1 MRIYEVS
8 ENKKK
13 YMELLFLA
21 DEQEDMIERYLEKG
35 TMYVLEDD
43 GIKGECV
50 VTEEDR
56 NVLEIKNLA
65 VVPDCHKKG
74 YGRALI
80 EFLAEKYREQYCILQ
95 VGTGDSPLTIPFY
108 EKCGF
113 VRSHSVKNFFTD
125 NYDHPIYEGGVQLK
139 DMIYLRKQL

>member
-65 VVPDCHKKG
+65 IV
-74 YGRALI
+74 A
-80 EFLAEKYREQYCILQ
+80 
-95 VGTGDSPLTIPFY
+95 TGKPS
-108 EKCGF
+108 
-113 VRSHSVKNFFTD
+113 
-125 NYDHPIYEGGVQLK
+125 
-139 DMIYLRKQL
+139 

>member
-13 YMELLFLA
+13 YMDLLFLA

-50 VTEEDR
+50 VTEED
-56 NVLEIKNLA
+56 
-65 VVPDCHKKG
+65 
-74 YGRALI
+74 
-80 EFLAEKYREQYCILQ
+80 EK
-95 VGTGDSPLTIPFY
+95 
-108 EKCGF
+108 
-113 VRSHSVKNFFTD
+113 RSGN
-125 NYDHPIYEGGVQLK
+125 
-139 DMIYLRKQL
+139 

>member
-13 YMELLFLA
+13 YMDLLFLA

-65 VVPDCHKKG
+65 VVPDCQK
-74 YGRALI
+74 
-80 EFLAEKYREQYCILQ
+80 
-95 VGTGDSPLTIPFY
+95 
-108 EKCGF
+108 
-113 VRSHSVKNFFTD
+113 
-125 NYDHPIYEGGVQLK
+125 K
-139 DMIYLRKQL
+139 DMEEL